1 MAYVTFAEGVGGAA
15 RNPAL
20 DLRALPATTVGFTAL
35 EWSVIAIAQG
45 DRLHTLRRP
54 SRMVAA
60 LGALFGGDR
69 HNPRLADPRLEAL
82 RRIAV
87 LGWHH
92 GYAVPAHE
100 VATFVD
106 AGFSN
111 EHYELLMGS
120 IAAGRLKRD
129 RGPRH

>member
-1 MAYVTFAEGVGGAA
+1 MAYVAFAEGIGGATH
-15 RNPAL
+15 NPAL
-20 DLRALPATTVGFTAL
+20 DLRPLPSATAGFTAL

-45 DRLHTLRRP
+45 DRLHTLRQP
-54 SRMVAA
+54 SRMGMA
-60 LGALFGGDR
+60 LGALFGER

-92 GYAVPAHE
+92 GYAVPERE
-100 VATFVD
+100 VAGFVE

-111 EHYELLMGS
+111 AHYELLMGS
-120 IAAGRLKRD
+120 IAAGRLKRE
-129 RGPRH
+129 RTRR

>member
-1 MAYVTFAEGVGGAA
+1 MGYCTFQEIGGISTVQTEVSAPVAA
-15 RNPAL
+15 PVA
-20 DLRALPATTVGFTAL
+20 FSAL
-35 EWSVIAIAQG
+35 EWSVVAIAQG
-45 DRLHTLRRP
+45 DRLKTLRRP
-54 SRMVAA
+54 GRMSVA
-60 LGALFGGDR
+60 LGALFGER

-92 GYAVPAHE
+92 GFAIPSHE
-100 VATFVD
+100 VAAFVD
-106 AGFSN
+106 AGFST

-129 RGPRH
+129 GGPRR